1 MKKFLFLFIYLGF
14 YFMGH
19 QGTAQI
25 SQGSHSAGL
34 EIGWGD
40 RQIDEN
46 DERFSQL
53 NNFRFSPTYSYFIK
67 DQLSIIGGGSYHQ
80 RKRRFTFPNT
90 NPIIGPAMVVNKE
103 LDVFMG
109 LRKYIE
115 VRPKLFLIGTY
126 GIRYFYTNYL
136 TEPVISGD
144 DALASTRLTA
154 NQFGLFGNLGL
165 AYFPSE
171 KFSFELIFI
180 EGQFFRVYNKHF
192 QNHQTNTY
200 YQDNGWGLEVDGFL
214 DHPSL
219 AVRYYF

>member
-25 SQGSHSAGL
+25 SQGNYSVGL
-34 EIGWGD
+34 EFGWSD
-40 RQIDEN
+40 RSVDLYDARTQQN
-46 DERFSQL
+46 DY
-53 NNFRFSPTYSYFIK
+53 FRLTTGYSYFIK
-67 DQLSIIGGGSYHQ
+67 DQLSIIGGGSFYK
-80 RKRRFTFPNT
+80 RKNKS
-90 NPIIGPAMVVNKE
+90 VNQNSNSSGWDRKE
-103 LDVFMG
+103 LEVFVG

-115 VRPKLFLIGTY
+115 IRPKLFMIGTY
-126 GIRYFYTNYL
+126 GLRYSFADNF
-136 TEPVISGD
+136 TESIIADEERIDS
-144 DALASTRLTA
+144 SRQKA

-180 EGQFFRVYNKHF
+180 EGQFFKFYNKRIVSG
-192 QNHQTNTY
+192 QNTSNY
-200 YQDNGWGLEVDGFL
+200 KDNGWGLEVDGFL